1 MPAGA
6 TYEPIATT
14 TVSGAAA
21 EITFSSIPS
30 TYTDL
35 RLVVYAMVS
44 GAASAD
50 VLIRFNSD
58 TGTNYSYTEM
68 WGQGTSASSAR
79 GTSQSSIQI
88 TESAFGTTY
97 GGLVTVDL
105 LSYAGGTNKTVLTT
119 GSRDSN
125 GSGYVVRGVGLW
137 RNTTAINNIKIRT
150 SYDNKMGIGST
161 ATLYGIKAA

>member
-1 MPAGA
+1 MAAGA

-14 TVSGAAA
+14 TVTGAAA
-21 EITFSSIPS
+21 EITLSSIPA

-35 RLVVYAMVS
+35 RLVVYALVN
-44 GAASAD
+44 GVASAD

-58 TGTNYSYTEM
+58 TGTNYSYTEI
-68 WGQGTSASSAR
+68 WGQGTAASSAR
-79 GTSQSSIQI
+79 GTTQSSIKI
-88 TESAFGTTY
+88 TESAVGTTN

-105 LSYAGGTNKTVLTT
+105 ISYAGSTYKSVLTT
-119 GSRDSN
+119 GSQDNN

-137 RNTTAINNIKIRT
+137 RNTSAITSIKIRT